1 MFELL
6 LAAFGTSLVTGMRHA
21 TDPDHVV
28 AVTTIVSRERS
39 IWRAAGVGAL
49 WGLGHSVTIL
59 LVGGL
64 LIGLRVTMTPRVGL
78 SLELAVAGMLITLGI
93 LNLVGTRAPATAQDA
108 DAPHAHRARTLPP
121 FAVGTV
127 HGLAG
132 SAAATLFV
140 TGMIADAWWAMA
152 VLMVFSVATVLGMTL
167 VTFALALPAAYAAAS
182 MARLQRGLRL
192 ASGLASV
199 AFGVY
204 LAHQIGFVDGL
215 FTSATPSW
223 NAH

>member
-1 MFELL
+1 MLELL
-6 LAAFGTSLVTGMRHA
+6 LAAFGASLVTGMRHA

-39 IWRAAGVGAL
+39 VWRAMGVGVL
-49 WGLGHSVTIL
+49 WGLGHSATIL

-64 LIGLRVTMTPRVGL
+64 LIALRVTVTPRIGL
-78 SLELAVAGMLITLGI
+78 SLELAVAGMLITLGVM
-93 LNLVGTRAPATAQDA
+93 NLVGARSAQQA
-108 DAPHAHRARTLPP
+108 HTHASTTLPS
-121 FAVGTV
+121 FVVGSV

-132 SAAATLFV
+132 SAAATIFV
-140 TGMIADAWWAMA
+140 TGLIADPWWAMA
-152 VLMVFSVATVLGMTL
+152 VLGTFCAATVLGMTT
-167 VTFALALPAAYAAAS
+167 VTFALALPSAFAAAR
-182 MARLQRGLRL
+182 MARLQHGLRL
-192 ASGLASV
+192 ASGVASV

-215 FTSATPSW
+215 FTTSAPSW

>member
-1 MFELL
+1 MLELL
-6 LAAFGTSLVTGMRHA
+6 LAAFGTSLVSGMRHA
-21 TDPDHVV
+21 TDPDHDV

-39 IWRAAGVGAL
+39 LWSATGVGVL
-49 WGLGHSVTIL
+49 WGLGHSITIL

-64 LIGLRVTMTPRVGL
+64 LIALRVTLTPRIGL
-78 SLELAVAGMLITLGI
+78 SLELGVAGMLITLGI
-93 LNLVGTRAPATAQDA
+93 LNLLGARGPRAGEAHARRVG
-108 DAPHAHRARTLPP
+108 TLPP
-121 FAVGTV
+121 FVVGTV

-140 TGMIADAWWAMA
+140 TGMIADPWWAMA
-152 VLMVFSVATVLGMTL
+152 VLLVFCAATVIGMAT
-167 VTFALALPAAYAAAS
+167 VTFALALPSAYAAS
-182 MARLQRGLRL
+182 RMARLQQGLRL